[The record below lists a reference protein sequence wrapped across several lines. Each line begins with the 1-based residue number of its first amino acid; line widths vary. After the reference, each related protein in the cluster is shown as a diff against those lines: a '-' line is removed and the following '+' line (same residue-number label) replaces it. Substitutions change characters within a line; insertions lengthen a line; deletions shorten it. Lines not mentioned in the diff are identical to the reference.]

1 MERKI
6 ARPRLFLGGFLSTK
20 MLFVKLDHLTM
31 FRGEKEQPFTIHLFH
46 WFQHAQALL
55 VGSAIRFANW
65 GPYST
70 NPNLMHNFFNGKSLK
85 FTIYMLFSIPP
96 GKWFFFWTTNTP
108 TIPYNSLTWIKGH
121 FLGGDPLPPAIGEV
135 PTLPALGLS
144 RSKAKTSGEI
154 FLGVYISLVFLFS
167 T

>member
-70 NPNLMHNFFNGKSLK
+70 NPNLMH
-85 FTIYMLFSIPP
+85 IFSMGNP
-96 GKWFFFWTTNTP
+96 
-108 TIPYNSLTWIKGH
+108 
-121 FLGGDPLPPAIGEV
+121 
-135 PTLPALGLS
+135 
-144 RSKAKTSGEI
+144 
-154 FLGVYISLVFLFS
+154 
-167 T
+167 